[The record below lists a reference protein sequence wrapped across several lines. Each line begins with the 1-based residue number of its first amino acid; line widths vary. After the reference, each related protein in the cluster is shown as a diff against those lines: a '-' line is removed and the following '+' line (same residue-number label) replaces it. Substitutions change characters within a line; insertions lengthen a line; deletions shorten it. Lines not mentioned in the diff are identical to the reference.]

1 MARAAF
7 ILTIKP
13 DRVDEYVTAHAEVW
27 PEMRAAI
34 SASGI
39 RNYSIFL
46 HGNQAFGYLE
56 SDDFDAS
63 YAYLAAQD
71 VNQRWQD
78 AMADLLEGRV
88 ADEGPTALPEIF
100 RLD

>member
-1 MARAAF
+1 MTRAAF
-7 ILTIKP
+7 VLNIKP
-13 DRVDEYVTAHAEVW
+13 DKVAEYVEAHANVW

-46 HGNQAFGYLE
+46 DGSRVFGYYE
-56 SDDFDAS
+56 TDDIEAS
-63 YAYLAAQD
+63 RVYLAASE
-71 VNQRWQD
+71 VNDRWQN
-78 AMADLLEGRV
+78 AMEEYLEGRV
-88 ADEGPTALPEIF
+88 EDGGPATLKEVF